1 MRISYLL
8 AAVLAIP
15 GILLA
20 QRQADWSV
28 EVSGVPQQILFQPLT
43 GIPIL
48 QTDKAYVGVDPEQKK
63 AIWTIQRS
71 AVKALSAVVDS
82 EIDYFNVHET
92 PYVII
97 RNSLIDSRDGK
108 LIIDKEKEDF
118 TSIESYEL
126 VPQLGAVL
134 LRIQGKGMLQL
145 YLVDLK
151 TSQISWKTEVVKSS
165 GIELTPSNAPE
176 VTDIGVAPGTTL
188 ITKGKQILYVH
199 KKNLACIDGVSGK
212 LLWVEKSE
220 PGLVL
225 TTPNEKTVLS
235 VEAGGGGLMSAM
247 SAAFSG
253 ITLGSKI
260 KAFDVISGK
269 EIWKKE
275 LETKENIRWIDP
287 RPEYLVV
294 THKNGCNLYD
304 YSSAEP
310 LWKKDFDGK
319 RVYDVQANS
328 EGFLVLFNSGYR
340 SMQLDKNGKELWKK
354 PQSVLDS
361 EDEIEIPEEGG
372 VDRYTYDKG
381 TVVVTPASI
390 VFYPK
395 KGSGLKIWN
404 ANLDAS
410 VRMAFD
416 PGRKNIILTKGKSLW
431 LVNPDKNP
439 KVVKEL
445 KIDLIAPSAFN
456 ILEIRDQS
464 YYMSSSQE
472 FAILNFESSE
482 IINKYYKKPADS
494 KAFFAELASTAVGL
508 AGASMVM
515 SGLYNAG
522 AGGVTSLGMQAPGLG
537 TPESHIGK
545 AGNQFNTGESLL
557 DIGSMIP
564 SGRIDA
570 FKQTLDFA
578 YYLSSEKKDKDEMIV
593 LVKINKDSGAEA
605 DKLIFDDPRPVYQV
619 DEYTKRVYYLSKGM
633 LKVFNM

>member
-118 TSIESYEL
+118 TSIESFEL

-151 TSQISWKTEVVKSS
+151 TNQISWKTEVVKSS
-165 GIELTPSNAPE
+165 GIELTSSNAPE

-188 ITKGKQILYVH
+188 ITKGKQIIYVH
-199 KKNLACIDGVSGK
+199 KKNLACIDGTSGK

-225 TTPNEKTVLS
+225 TTPDEKTVLS

-260 KAFDVISGK
+260 KAFDVLSGK
-269 EIWKKE
+269 EVWKKE
-275 LETKENIRWIDP
+275 LEAKENIRWIDP

-294 THKNGCNLYD
+294 THKDGCNLYN
-304 YSSAEP
+304 YASAEP

-354 PQSVLDS
+354 PQSVLDT

-372 VDRYTYDKG
+372 VDRYAYDKG
-381 TVVVTPASI
+381 TVIVTPTSI

-395 KGSGLKIWN
+395 KGSGIKKWSES
-404 ANLDAS
+404 LDAS
-410 VRMAFD
+410 VRMAYD
-416 PGRKNIILTKGKSLW
+416 ASRKNIILAKGKYLW
-431 LVNPDKNP
+431 IVNPDQNP
-439 KVVKEL
+439 KVNKEL
-445 KIDLIAPSAFN
+445 KIDLEAPSAFN
-456 ILEIRDQS
+456 YLEIRDQS
-464 YYMSSSQE
+464 YFMSSSQE
-472 FAILNFESSE
+472 YAILNFATDG
-482 IINKYYKKPADS
+482 IVNKYYKRPADS
-494 KAFFAELASTAVGL
+494 KAFLAGLASTALYMG
-508 AGASMVM
+508 AGALALS
-515 SGLYNAG
+515 SGVNAMKG
-522 AGGVTSLGMQAPGLG
+522 ATSAMGMTSPGLG
-537 TPESHIGK
+537 STSQNMDN
-545 AGNQFNTGESLL
+545 AMLQSRTGGSIY
-557 DIGSMIP
+557 DIADIIP
-564 SGRIDA
+564 KGRIDA
-570 FKQTLDFA
+570 FKQTQGFA
-578 YYLSSEKKDKDEMIV
+578 YFLATEKQDKDNVIFLAKV
-593 LVKINKDSGAEA
+593 NKDSGVEA
-605 DKLIFDDPRPVYQV
+605 DKLIFDDARPVYQV
-619 DEYTKRVYYLSKGM
+619 DEITKRVYYLSKGM

>member
-82 EIDYFNVHET
+82 EIDYFNVHGT

-108 LIIDKEKEDF
+108 LIIDKEKEDI
-118 TSIESYEL
+118 TSIESFEL

-151 TSQISWKTEVVKSS
+151 SNQISWKTEVVKSS
-165 GIELTPSNAPE
+165 GIELTSSNAPE
-176 VTDIGVAPGTTL
+176 VTDIGIAPGTTL
-188 ITKGKQILYVH
+188 ITKSQQILYIH
-199 KKNLACIDGVSGK
+199 KKNLACIDGASGK

-225 TTPNEKTVLS
+225 TTPDEKTVLS

-275 LETKENIRWIDP
+275 LEAKENIRWIDP

-294 THKNGCNLYD
+294 THKDGCNLYD
-304 YSSAEP
+304 YTSAEP

-319 RVYDVQANS
+319 RVYDVQANA

-381 TVVVTPASI
+381 TVIVTPTTI

-395 KGSGLKIWN
+395 KGTGLKRWSES
-404 ANLDAS
+404 LDAT
-410 VRMAFD
+410 VRMAYD
-416 PGRKNIILTKGKSLW
+416 ASRKNIILARGKFLW
-431 LVNPDKNP
+431 IVNPDQNP

-445 KIDLIAPSAFN
+445 KIDLEAPYAFN
-456 ILEIRDQS
+456 LLEIRDQS
-464 YYMSSSQE
+464 YFMSSSQE
-472 FAILNFESSE
+472 YAILNFATDG
-482 IINKYYKKPADS
+482 IVNKYYKRPADS
-494 KAFFAELASTAVGL
+494 KAFLAGLASKTLSLGVTAFAFASVVKGTEGVL
-508 AGASMVM
+508 TEAGM
-515 SGLYNAG
+515 YPPG
-522 AGGVTSLGMQAPGLG
+522 AGGSAVDYKKADTQANRANALYDVKSFIP
-537 TPESHIGK
+537 
-545 AGNQFNTGESLL
+545 TG
-557 DIGSMIP
+557 
-564 SGRIDA
+564 RVNA
-570 FKQTLDFA
+570 FKQTRDLA
-578 YYLSSEKKDKDEMIV
+578 YFLGVDKKDDLIFLAKV
-593 LVKINKDSGAEA
+593 NKDSGAEA